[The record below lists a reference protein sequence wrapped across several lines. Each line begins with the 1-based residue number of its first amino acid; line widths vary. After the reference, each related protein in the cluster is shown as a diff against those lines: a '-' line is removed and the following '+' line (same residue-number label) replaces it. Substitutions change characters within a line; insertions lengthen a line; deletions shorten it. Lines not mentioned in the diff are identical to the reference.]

1 MVIRSRRG
9 ESRLGCLL
17 TLALFVGALYYGIN
31 IGEVYI
37 RYYQLLEEMKSV
49 ARLAPSL
56 DDQVI
61 RRRLAD
67 KVDNLGLPVDAHRF
81 RIVRT
86 ERPPRIV
93 IETGYEESL
102 DLPFFNHTFK
112 FRPRAE
118 API

>member
-9 ESRLGCLL
+9 ESRLGCLVS
-17 TLALFVGALYYGIN
+17 LALFVAALYYGIN

-37 RYYQLLEEMKSV
+37 RYYQLQEEMRSA

-67 KVDNLGLPVDAHRF
+67 KVDDLALPVEAHRF
-81 RIVRT
+81 IIQR
-86 ERPPRIV
+86 RPRSIV
-93 IETGYEESL
+93 IETAYSETL
-102 DLPFFNHTFK
+102 DLPFFNHTFRFK
-112 FRPRAE
+112 PRAE
-118 API
+118 ASL

>member
-9 ESRLGCLL
+9 ESRLGCLVS
-17 TLALFVGALYYGIN
+17 LALFVGALYYGIN

-37 RYYQLLEEMKSV
+37 RYYQLQEEMRSA

-56 DDQVI
+56 TDEVI

-67 KVDNLGLPVDAHRF
+67 KVDDLALPAEAHRF
-81 RIVRT
+81 VIRRT
-86 ERPPRIV
+86 RSIT
-93 IETGYEESL
+93 IETAYEETL
-102 DLPFFNHTFK
+102 DLPFFNHTFR

-118 API
+118 APL